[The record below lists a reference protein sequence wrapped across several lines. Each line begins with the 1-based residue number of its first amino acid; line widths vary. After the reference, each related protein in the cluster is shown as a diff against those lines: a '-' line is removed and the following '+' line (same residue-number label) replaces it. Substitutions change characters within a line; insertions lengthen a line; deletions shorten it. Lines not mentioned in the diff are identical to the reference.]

1 MSPEGSSLTAPE
13 PRIAI
18 LLSTYNG
25 ARYLPEQ
32 LASFEQ
38 QSFAGWQLIWRDDGS
53 HDDTIAIMRNFADR
67 LGADRCREAACS
79 GPHLG
84 AAQSFLALLPEA
96 AHADA
101 VAFADQDDVWL
112 PEKLARAASC
122 LRYAGNSAYLY
133 CARQYLVDEQLAG
146 RRLSIL
152 PGARPGFPASL
163 TQNIVHGNTMVMNRA
178 AADLVARLPGPDGTV
193 HDWWSYIVVTACG
206 GKVEIDP
213 EPVVLYRQHKS
224 NLIGSPPSTAARA
237 ISAIRRGP
245 GSFMAMMR
253 RHVTQLS
260 KFGDLLS
267 DDAQRDVRRIE
278 SGLHGDLRRKLGAL
292 TCPGL
297 NRQTLMENLLFRLW
311 FMIG

>member
-1 MSPEGSSLTAPE
+1 MSPDGTGLSPAL
-13 PRIAI
+13 PRITI

-32 LASFEQ
+32 LASFEHQ
-38 QSFAGWQLIWRDDGS
+38 TYAGWQLIWRDDGS
-53 HDDTIAIMRNFADR
+53 VDNTITIMRDFAAR
-67 LGADRCREAACS
+67 IGPDRCREAACS

-96 AHADA
+96 TSADA

-112 PEKLARAASC
+112 PEKLARAATRLS
-122 LRYAGNSAYLY
+122 RASNSPYLY
-133 CARQYLVDEQLAG
+133 CARQYLVNQHLEG

-152 PGARPGFPASL
+152 PGLQPGFPASL

-178 AADLVARLPGPDGTV
+178 AADLVTRLPGPEGTV

-206 GKVEIDP
+206 GMVEIDP
-213 EPVVLYRQHKS
+213 EPTVLYRQHKG
-224 NLIGSPPSTAARA
+224 NLIGSPPSTRSRA
-237 ISAIRRGP
+237 IRALRRGP

-253 RHVTQLS
+253 RHVTQLDR
-260 KFGDLLS
+260 FGDLIADEAL
-267 DDAQRDVRRIE
+267 RDVKRIE
-278 SGLHGDLRRKLGAL
+278 LGLSGDTRRRLHAL

-297 NRQTLMENLLFRLW
+297 HRQTRMENLLFRLW

>member
-1 MSPEGSSLTAPE
+1 MSPDGTGLGLPD
-13 PRIAI
+13 PHIAI

-32 LASFEQ
+32 LASFEHQ
-38 QSFAGWQLIWRDDGS
+38 TYDRWQLIWRDDGS
-53 HDDTIAIMRNFADR
+53 RDDTTAIMRNFAER
-67 LGADRCREAACS
+67 IGADRVREAACS
-79 GPHLG
+79 GSHLG

-96 AHADA
+96 IRADA

-112 PEKLARAASC
+112 PEKLARAVAG
-122 LRYAGNSAYLY
+122 LRSAGNTAYLY
-133 CARQYLVDEQLAG
+133 CARQYLVDEQLQR
-146 RRLSIL
+146 RRLSIQ
-152 PGARPGFPASL
+152 PGSRPGFPASL

-178 AADLVARLPGPDGTV
+178 AADLVIRLPGPDGTV

-213 EPVVLYRQHKS
+213 EPVVLYRQHS
-224 NLIGSPPSTAARA
+224 GNLIGSPPSTTARA

-253 RHVTQLS
+253 RHVGQLE

-267 DDAQRDVRRIE
+267 EDAKRDVKRIE
-278 SGLHGDLRRKLGAL
+278 RGLRGNLHQRLRAV

-297 NRQTLMENLLFRLW
+297 QRQTRMENILFRLW

>member
-1 MSPEGSSLTAPE
+1 MTPEGSAANLRD

-25 ARYLPEQ
+25 ARFLAEQ

-38 QSFAGWQLIWRDDGS
+38 QTYREWLLIWRDDGS
-53 HDDTIAIMRNFADR
+53 VDETVEIMRHFAER
-67 LGADRCREAACS
+67 IGADRCRESPGS

-96 AHADA
+96 VSADA

-112 PEKLARAASC
+112 PEKLSRAAAI
-122 LRYAGNSAYLY
+122 LRGGGNQAVLY
-133 CARQYLVDEQLAG
+133 CARQYLVDEKLDG
-146 RRLSIL
+146 LKLSIL
-152 PGARPGFPASL
+152 PGVRAGFPASL
-163 TQNIVHGNTMVMNRA
+163 TQNIVHGNTTVMNRA
-178 AADLVARLPGPDGTV
+178 AADLVAQVPGPPGTV

-206 GKVEIDP
+206 GEVVIDP
-213 EPVVLYRQHKS
+213 TPVVLYRQHKG
-224 NLIGSPPSTAARA
+224 NLIGSPPSTLARA
-237 ISAIRRGP
+237 IGAITRGP

-253 RHVTQLS
+253 RHVSQLEAY
-260 KFGDLLS
+260 DNLLTEQS
-267 DDAQRDVRRIE
+267 RRDIQRISGGLGGSAVHRIN
-278 SGLHGDLRRKLGAL
+278 AL

-297 NRQTLMENLLFRLW
+297 RRQTALEDLLFRLW